1 MKKQS
6 ERPILK
12 ILTCGSV
19 DDGKSTLVGRL
30 LFEQKSVFEDE
41 LATLDRDTRKYR
53 ADLEIDYA
61 FLLDGLEA
69 EREQGITIDVAYR
82 YFQINGRP
90 FVVAD
95 TPGHEQYTCNMV
107 TGASNSNLAILLVDA
122 RKGLTLQTY
131 RHAHIVSLMGIKHV
145 VLAVNKID
153 LVQFDS
159 NVFEGIRNDFEKL
172 AGRLGFTEVRSIPLS
187 ARYGDNVSSRSE
199 RTRWYSGPS
208 LVEFLSVVE
217 IDDCASTGF
226 RMAVQSVA
234 RLANDARGN
243 AGTIASGEIKKNDE
257 VVVLP
262 SGRLTRIE
270 EIFVG
275 GNTVERAEA
284 RDAVM
289 VTLKD
294 QLDVARG
301 DILSAPNDPPH
312 VTRQFV
318 ANVIW
323 MSEEHLLPGRSYLLK
338 HGTRTVAV
346 SVTAIKYRIDASTLS
361 HEAAKYLRFNDIGC
375 CSVVVSHP
383 LAFDSYS
390 ENVVTGAFIFIDRAT
405 NATVA
410 AGMILH
416 PLRRATT
423 VQPQAIS
430 VSKEARADIKNQKP
444 AVLWLTGLSGAG
456 KSTIANALEL
466 RLNAMGVHTTMLDG
480 DNVRGGINKDLGFTE
495 ADRVENI
502 RRAGEIAK
510 LMLDAGLVVLCSFI
524 SPFALDRKM
533 VRDLMPRDE
542 FVEIYVD
549 TPLSICIER
558 DPKGLYNRAM
568 KGEIPNFTGVDQV
581 YEAPTDP
588 EVVLKTTGATVEEL
602 ADRLVAELIDR
613 SFIRQ
618 RSH

>member
-1 MKKQS
+1 MKNSDK
-6 ERPILK
+6 PILK
-12 ILTCGSV
+12 VLTCGSV

-30 LFEQKSVFEDE
+30 LFEQESVFEDE
-41 LATLDRDTRKYR
+41 LAALDRDTRKCR
-53 ADLEIDYA
+53 GEAEIDYA
-61 FLLDGLEA
+61 FLLDGLAA

-82 YFQINGRP
+82 YFDVNGRS
-90 FVVAD
+90 FIFAD

-107 TGASNSNLAILLVDA
+107 TGASNSKLAILLVDA
-122 RKGLTLQTY
+122 RKGLGAQTY

-159 NVFEGIRNDFEKL
+159 RVFETIRNDFERL
-172 AGRLGFTEVRSIPLS
+172 AGPLGFAEIRSIPLS

-199 RTRWYSGPS
+199 RTAWYLGPS
-208 LVEFLSVVE
+208 LVEYLSNVE
-217 IDDCASTGF
+217 IDERASTGL
-226 RMAVQSVA
+226 RLSVQLVVRTA
-234 RLANDARGN
+234 DDARGY
-243 AGTIASGEIKKNDE
+243 AGTIASGEIKRDDE

-262 SGRLTRIE
+262 AGRPARVE
-270 EIFVG
+270 EIFLG
-275 GNTVERAEA
+275 GRKVERAGA

-301 DILSAPNDPPH
+301 DVLTAPKARPH
-312 VTRQFV
+312 VTNQFV
-318 ANVIW
+318 ANMIW

-338 HGTRTVAV
+338 HGARTVAA
-346 SVTAIKYRIDASTLS
+346 SVTGIKYRIDVSTLS

-375 CSVVVSHP
+375 CNVVVSHP
-383 LAFDSYS
+383 LAFDNYS
-390 ENVVTGAFIFIDRAT
+390 ENAFTGGFIFIDRAT

-416 PLRRATT
+416 PLTRAST
-423 VQPQAIS
+423 VQPQTIS
-430 VSKEARADIKNQKP
+430 VSREARADIKGQKP
-444 AVLWLTGLSGAG
+444 VVLWFTGLPGAG
-456 KSTIANALEL
+456 KSSLANALEV
-466 RLNAMGVHTTMLDG
+466 RLNAMGVHTTLLDG
-480 DNVRGGINKDLGFTE
+480 DNVRTGISKDLGFTE
-495 ADRVENI
+495 TDRVENI

-510 LMLDAGLVVLCSFI
+510 LMLDAGLVVLCAFI

-533 VRDLMPRDE
+533 VRDFVSDGE

-549 TPLSICIER
+549 APLVVCIER
-558 DPKGLYNRAM
+558 DPKGLYKRAM
-568 KGEIPNFTGVDQV
+568 RGEIQNFTGVDQA
-581 YEAPTDP
+581 YEAPINP
-588 EVVLKTTGATVEEL
+588 EVVVKTAGTNVDEL
-602 ADRLVAELIDR
+602 ADRLLAELIDR